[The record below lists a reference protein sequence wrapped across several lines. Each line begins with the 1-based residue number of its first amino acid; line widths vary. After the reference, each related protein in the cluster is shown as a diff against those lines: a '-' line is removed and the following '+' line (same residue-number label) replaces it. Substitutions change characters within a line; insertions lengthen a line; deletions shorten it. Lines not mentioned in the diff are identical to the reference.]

1 IAGITCVNDVTAR
14 DLQRSE
20 EQWTRAKGFDTFC
33 PVGPRLVPVDP
44 RRLATL
50 EVFCR
55 VNGKERQHGHARDM
69 VFTILTLV
77 SFASQVTI
85 VYNRPSARG
94 RTLFGKDGVVVW
106 GRVWCPGADAAS
118 TIAVSTDVTIGGQ
131 PLAAGKYS
139 IWAIP
144 GPDEWT
150 LIFSRAADV
159 FHVPYPGESKDAL
172 RLKVKPQAGP
182 FMESL
187 AYYFPAVDGDR
198 A

>member
-1 IAGITCVNDVTAR
+1 MKLAVLLFVPAVLSAQIPQSQHATVT
-14 DLQRSE
+14 QIMG
-20 EQWTRAKGFDTFC
+20 TT
-33 PVGPRLVPVDP
+33 
-44 RRLATL
+44 
-50 EVFCR
+50 
-55 VNGKERQHGHARDM
+55 
-69 VFTILTLV
+69 
-77 SFASQVTI
+77 QVTI

-94 RTLFGKDGVVVW
+94 RTLFGSGGVVPW
-106 GRVWCPGADAAS
+106 GKVWCPGADTAT
-118 TIAVSTDVTIGGQ
+118 TIALSRDMAVGGQ

-159 FHVPYPGESKDAL
+159 FHIPYPGEARDAL

-187 AYYFPAVDGDR
+187 AFYFPAVDAER
-198 A
+198 ALLNLHWGETIVQVSLEVK